1 MKGVFISY
9 VSENIEIVD
18 RLYQELKLHGIEVW
32 RDRDNIALGLR
43 WKREIRRAIQQGAF
57 FIACFSKEYDER
69 DQTYMNE
76 ELAIAIEELRQRP
89 IDQAWFIPVKL
100 NECEIPDRDIGG
112 GETLRDLQYVNLY
125 ENWEVNLQRILEIVQ
140 SASSETINTNTVEQ
154 SIDPNAVAEFVK
166 GLTYQNRRNYEKALE
181 HYTEALR
188 LNPQLAGAYNNRG
201 NVYNSMGEH
210 DCAIR
215 DFIKA
220 IQLRPDFA
228 DAYNNRGN
236 AYDKRGDSDRAIEDF
251 TKAIQLKPDLVE
263 ACYNLGGAY
272 FKKGNFDRAVVE
284 YTKAIN
290 LKPDYREAYYNR
302 GVAYHNEGKV
312 DLAIVEYTKAINLNP
327 NYANAYNNRGVAYY
341 GKGDYKKA
349 IVDFNRAIDLSPD
362 DAKTYYGRGDAYGDI
377 GEFDKAIKDYNTA
390 IGLNPRLA
398 LVHYKRGEV
407 WLHLG
412 EWEKARVDLTTARD
426 MGVDII
432 ALFHNSYSSVSDFER
447 KNGIQIPADLAA
459 MLTPQQ

>member
-1 MKGVFISY
+1 MNKVFISY
-9 VSENIEIVD
+9 VKENTEIVD
-18 RLYQELKLHGIEVW
+18 RLYQELKSYDIQVW
-32 RDRDNIALGLR
+32 LDRKDLAPGLR
-43 WKREIRRAIQQGAF
+43 WKREIRDAIQQGAF

-76 ELAIAIEELRQRP
+76 ELIIAIEELRQRP
-89 IDQAWFIPVKL
+89 VDQAWFIPIKL
-100 NECEIPDRDIGG
+100 NECEIPDRGIGG

-236 AYDKRGDSDRAIEDF
+236 VYNSMGEHDCAIEDF

-349 IVDFNRAIDLSPD
+349 IVDFNRAIDLRPD
-362 DAKTYYGRGDAYGDI
+362 NAKTYYGRGDAYGDI